1 MGVRVFARSKWQ
13 LVYVW
18 RPYTHDMRLPAGG
31 WSDRGFIVDLR
42 HQALW
47 VAPSFESI
55 LAHDPYCLEN
65 VVEGLNPFAGIE
77 DLAWMSLVTHRPVP
91 LSLLYRPR
99 RVTRAKDHE
108 MTPGIPG
115 YPTHSQDRW

>member
-1 MGVRVFARSKWQ
+1 M
-13 LVYVW
+13 
-18 RPYTHDMRLPAGG
+18 
-31 WSDRGFIVDLR
+31 DLR

-77 DLAWMSLVTHRPVP
+77 DLAWMSLVTRQPVP
-91 LSLLYRPR
+91 LALLCRPR
-99 RVTRAKDHE
+99 RTPRAKHWQQPLARGLE
-108 MTPGIPG
+108 
-115 YPTHSQDRW
+115 